1 MVGHDAMVMEARA
14 YSLAPITVC
23 HFLTQGRH
31 STRRID
37 KERASNGSQDT
48 QPVGTVSGDMCL
60 LRLAHQDIDQEAQ
73 HIMSSVSQFFSIIHT
88 AIRSFGTA
96 ISTYIHSHRRSPVKM
111 TYLEGHCH
119 YYPRHQY
126 VVNDSSSN
134 NTRLQTPYDPYYI
147 HDTLERHTPPHD
159 LSLSNH
165 DGSTDLPFAAAP
177 GRTSFPRPPGPLPAT
192 SSPSH
197 DSSIYLCTFC
207 WRPHAAA
214 ATPSRVVGHRA
225 RLACEVCYNALLDLA
240 VCWVC
245 GEVVRRGDEC
255 VSLGWCF
262 WHQGCYGCLMCGD
275 KRVVEG
281 TPLGDL
287 FQEEDG
293 GGAGAGANHA
303 KEVDDVPLCA
313 KCVAEV
319 TSDPEAL
326 LIPMALDRVERF
338 DGGLSRRRWE
348 ARHAGAATCGVVT
361 RPQEEAAGR
370 APSPIYVSMHDPLG
384 QPAFRRS
391 ATKPIPSW
399 MQYLPSSQRRQQ
411 DDNNNNPII
420 TVANNNNT
428 EPRPASLLLDDDD
441 DDYDYFSPSE
451 PSSSS
456 INAGASLDFKLAEHS
471 DLPLPEYNNNTPSV
485 QMSRSFTLIAEE
497 PVQRPSSS
505 RGRPAQARLPP
516 SAPGGRSKHVRFR
529 GNGPSSSSAFP
540 TTAGDDDA
548 GMAGTAATKIP
559 GKSPSESSEFLE
571 KYYHHHHHPR
581 HRRPASAVGGPPSE
595 EVVADSSSSYSS
607 TSPWPRPHSHHPA
620 GTTRVNS
627 RYLQQI
633 GSPAAPDRGGGGP
646 PRWSSQIRGRVDA
659 RHTVYNNNTPP
670 RGGDVGGGGAR
681 RFDMSSRGAH
691 GGGDGVS
698 DFVVVLGGGGGFWG
712 GTAAADKGLEGRSSQ
727 SSSRSTPT
735 GGTFQDQL
743 KRMFG
748 FV

>member
-1 MVGHDAMVMEARA
+1 MR
-14 YSLAPITVC
+14 
-23 HFLTQGRH
+23 
-31 STRRID
+31 
-37 KERASNGSQDT
+37 
-48 QPVGTVSGDMCL
+48 TVSGDRCL
-60 LRLAHQDIDQEAQ
+60 LRLAPEDIVQETQ
-73 HIMSSVSQFFSIIHT
+73 HTMSSISQFFSIIHI

-96 ISTYIHSHRRSPVKM
+96 ISTYIHSHRRSPAKM

-134 NTRLQTPYDPYYI
+134 NTRLQTLYDPYYI
-147 HDTLERHTPPHD
+147 HDTLERHTPPYD

-165 DGSTDLPFAAAP
+165 DGSTDLPFAAAAR
-177 GRTSFPRPPGPLPAT
+177 RTSFPRPPGPLLAT

-197 DSSIYLCTFC
+197 HDSSTYLCTFC

-225 RLACEVCYNALLDLA
+225 RLACELCYNALLDLA
-240 VCWVC
+240 ACWVC
-245 GEVVRRGDEC
+245 GAVVRRGDEC

-262 WHQGCYGCLMCGD
+262 WHRGCYGCLMCGD

-281 TPLGDL
+281 TALGDL
-287 FQEEDG
+287 FQEEED
-293 GGAGAGANHA
+293 GGAGAGGANDA
-303 KEVDDVPLCA
+303 KEVDAVPLCA
-313 KCVAEV
+313 KCVGEVAGGSAE
-319 TSDPEAL
+319 ER

-348 ARHAGAATCGVVT
+348 AKHAGAATGGVVT

-399 MQYLPSSQRRQQ
+399 MQYLPSSQRQQQ
-411 DDNNNNPII
+411 DDNNNNNPII
-420 TVANNNNT
+420 VAANNNNT

-441 DDYDYFSPSE
+441 DDYFSPSE
-451 PSSSS
+451 PSIAGSS
-456 INAGASLDFKLAEHS
+456 DAEHT
-471 DLPLPEYNNNTPSV
+471 LPEYNNTPV

-505 RGRPAQARLPP
+505 RAGRPAGAQARVPP
-516 SAPGGRSKHVRFR
+516 PPGTAPGGRSKHVRFR
-529 GNGPSSSSAFP
+529 GNEPSTSSSAFP
-540 TTAGDDDA
+540 TTTAGDDQDA
-548 GMAGTAATKIP
+548 GMAAAAGTAAAATKFP
-559 GKSPSESSEFLE
+559 GKKSPSESSEFLE
-571 KYYHHHHHPR
+571 KYYYNYHHPR

-595 EVVADSSSSYSS
+595 EEVVVDSSSLYSSSS
-607 TSPWPRPHSHHPA
+607 TSPWPRPHHPA
-620 GTTRVNS
+620 GTRRVNNS
-627 RYLQQI
+627 RFQQQT
-633 GSPAAPDRGGGGP
+633 GSFAAPDRGGGPG
-646 PRWSSQIRGRVDA
+646 SSSHRGRVGA
-659 RHTVYNNNTPP
+659 RHTVYDNNNNNNNTPP
-670 RGGDVGGGGAR
+670 RGGDGDGGGA

-691 GGGDGVS
+691 GGGDGVA
-698 DFVVVLGGGGGFWG
+698 DFVVVLGGARGGGFWG
-712 GTAAADKGLEGRSSQ
+712 GTAAAERGLSQ

-735 GGTFQDQL
+735 EGTFQDQL